1 MKLNAEFHLIHF
13 PETIAYWK
21 PSLSSGKL

>member
-1 MKLNAEFHLIHF
+1 VKLNEQFHLVHF
-13 PETIAYWK
+13 PGTIAYWK